1 MKNINKNIIKLIEK
15 YPFFTDPIIL
25 FKTNSKISKDIFLS

>member
-1 MKNINKNIIKLIEK
+1 MNILNGLIIRLIEK

-25 FKTNSKISKDIFLS
+25 FKTNSKLSKDDFLS

>member
-15 YPFFTDPIIL
+15 YPFLTDPITL
-25 FKTNSKISKDIFLS
+25 FKTDTNLENINYKS